1 MRTAGPGMG
10 LDCRAWQSRQMTEST
25 GVVMAVVPPVSGAV
39 TDGPDRW
46 IGRRTSG

>member
-1 MRTAGPGMG
+1 
-10 LDCRAWQSRQMTEST
+10 MTEST

-46 IGRRTSG
+46 IGRRT